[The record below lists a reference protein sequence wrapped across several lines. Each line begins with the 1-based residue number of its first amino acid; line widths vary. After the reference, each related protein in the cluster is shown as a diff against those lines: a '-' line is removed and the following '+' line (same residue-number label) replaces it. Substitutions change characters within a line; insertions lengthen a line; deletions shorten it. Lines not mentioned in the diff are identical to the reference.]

1 MKRFT
6 PAALAL
12 SVAALVLAAC
22 GTAATNTPSPSAS
35 PSAPVPSA
43 APSDAPEE
51 TPDAVPEVVGTIT
64 VVPAAVDGPGESL
77 ASAITGDLSQPVFVR
92 GFLFKETDGQIYFAD
107 SMTDGPRVLV
117 SGQPTEGP
125 TWDLGEAGVTGLQEA
140 DGVLFYEDVTVYGN
154 LEMS

>member
-6 PAALAL
+6 LAALAL

-35 PSAPVPSA
+35 PSAPVPS
-43 APSDAPEE
+43 DAPEE

-64 VVPAAVDGPGESL
+64 IVPAAVDGPGESL

-92 GFLFKETDGQIYFAD
+92 GLLFKETDGQIYFAD

-117 SGQPTEGP
+117 SGQPTDGP

-140 DGVLFYEDVTVYGN
+140 DGVLFYEDATVYGN
-154 LEMS
+154 LELN

>member
-6 PAALAL
+6 PAAFAL

-35 PSAPVPSA
+35 PSAPVPSV

-64 VVPAAVDGPGESL
+64 VVPAAVDGPGQPL
-77 ASAITGDLSQPVFVR
+77 SAAMNADLSQPVFAR
-92 GFLFKETDGQIYFAD
+92 GFLFKEADGQVYFAD
-107 SMTDGPRVLV
+107 SLTDSPRVLV
-117 SGQPTEGP
+117 AGQVTDGP
-125 TWDLGEAGVTGLQEA
+125 TWDIGQAGVTGLQEA
-140 DGVLFYEDVTVYGN
+140 DGVLFYEDATVYGN
-154 LEMS
+154 LELN